1 MNGHFLSRLMWGVL
15 IIGIGVGL
23 LMQQSGLIDFSIGRL
38 VSIFWP
44 AFLIFLGLNELVKK
58 KASSQGSFFGA
69 MVLILV
75 GIVFLGRNT
84 GMLYISIGGIVRF
97 IVPAVIIIV
106 GLRMIFKP
114 KKQHEAPGPDQ
125 EWQAYTSER
134 PVPPPPPLH
143 PDPTKK
149 SWDEVDNFSET
160 FKEVPRDD
168 YKDTHKHDHKD
179 VHKDVHKNTDPYKHG
194 QAHGRMEDRMRD
206 HTDRIYDH
214 AERIRRKVE
223 RKAERWSRRANNSYN
238 RTEWWSYDSKAQTHS
253 NFIGDIHIGQD
264 YWELKPLNI
273 SHFIGDTV
281 IDLTKAQI
289 APGETSIHVSSF
301 IGDVKVFVPND
312 YEIGIQIVSSAFL
325 GDVNALDRKEGGLFK
340 NVDVETPF
348 FQETDKRIKL
358 VVSTFI
364 GDVRVTKVG

>member
-23 LMQQSGLIDFSIGRL
+23 LLQQSGLIQFSIGRL
-38 VSIFWP
+38 VSVFWP
-44 AFLIFLGLNELVKK
+44 AFLIFLGLNELVKN
-58 KASSQGSFFGA
+58 KASRQGSFFGA

-75 GIVFLGRNT
+75 GVVFLGRNT
-84 GMLYISIGGIVRF
+84 GMLYFSIGGIVRF
-97 IVPAVIIIV
+97 LVPAVIIIA

-114 KKQHEAPGPDQ
+114 KTQHEAPGPDQ
-125 EWQAYTSER
+125 EWQAYTAER

-149 SWDEVDNFSET
+149 TWDDADHFSET
-160 FKEVPRDD
+160 FKEAPSDV
-168 YKDTHKHDHKD
+168 YKDAHKD
-179 VHKDVHKNTDPYKHG
+179 TNSYKNDK
-194 QAHGRMEDRMRD
+194 AHEQMQERMRD

-223 RKAERWSRRANNSYN
+223 RKAERCSRRANNSYN
-238 RTEWWSYDSKAQTHS
+238 RTEWWSYGSKAQTHS

-289 APGETSIHVSSF
+289 ASGETSIHVSSF
-301 IGDVKVFVPND
+301 IGDVKIFVPND

>member
-1 MNGHFLSRLMWGVL
+1 MNGHFLSRLMWGIL

-23 LMQQSGLIDFSIGRL
+23 LMQQSGLIHFSIGTL

-44 AFLIFLGLNELVKK
+44 AFLIFLGLNELIKK
-58 KASSQGSFFGA
+58 KASKQGSFFGA

-75 GIVFLGRNT
+75 GVVFLGRNT

-97 IVPAVIIIV
+97 IVPAVIIIA

-134 PVPPPPPLH
+134 PTPPPPPLH

-149 SWDEVDNFSET
+149 TWDEVDHFSET
-160 FKEVPRDD
+160 FTEVPGHD
-168 YKDTHKHDHKD
+168 YKD
-179 VHKDVHKNTDPYKHG
+179 VHKDTNPYKTRHT
-194 QAHGRMEDRMRD
+194 HERMHEKMHDQMRD
-206 HTDRIYDH
+206 HTDRLHDH

-223 RKAERWSRRANNSYN
+223 RKAERWSRRAHNSNN

-289 APGETSIHVSSF
+289 ASGETSIHISSF

-340 NVDVETPF
+340 NVDVETPY